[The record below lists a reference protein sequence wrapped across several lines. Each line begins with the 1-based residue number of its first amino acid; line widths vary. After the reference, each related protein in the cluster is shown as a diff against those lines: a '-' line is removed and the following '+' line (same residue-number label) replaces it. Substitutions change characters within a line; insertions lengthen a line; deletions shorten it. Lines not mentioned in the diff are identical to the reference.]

1 MYFPENSV
9 TRLFSL
15 PSPQHSNATW
25 SFDAWCVDVLSVV
38 AVRRKNYC
46 PAWKA
51 IYKSRFFQ
59 KVIKLKQ
66 IKILVFRQTRAQ
78 THTHTHTHTH
88 TYKMWGGR
96 TFLIL
101 WITTR
106 RQQQYIRTYI
116 SIRELFLYQAAE
128 KQKQQRLHKNIY
140 TTSHNSYLISW
151 SVSNGKNKTQ

>member
-38 AVRRKNYC
+38 AVERKNYC

-78 THTHTHTHTH
+78 THTP
-88 TYKMWGGR
+88 
-96 TFLIL
+96 
-101 WITTR
+101 TR
-106 RQQQYIRTYI
+106 CEVDEHFWFYELQLGDSSSIYARISLFASYFYI
-116 SIRELFLYQAAE
+116 
-128 KQKQQRLHKNIY
+128 KQQENKNNNDY
-140 TTSHNSYLISW
+140 TRIFIQQATIAI
-151 SVSNGKNKTQ
+151 

>member
-59 KVIKLKQ
+59 KVIKDSCFSTNSCTNTQ
-66 IKILVFRQTRAQ
+66 
-78 THTHTHTHTH
+78 THTH

-116 SIRELFLYQAAE
+116 SIRELFLYQAAG